1 MFLLLFWKFFDKNW
15 EFKEILLFFLFL
27 NCENF
32 DWGKVLY
39 DRKGYLWFLG
49 LMELKEE
56 LNVGLNED
64 LNVGLREELNFLK
77 FFL

>member
-1 MFLLLFWKFFDKNW
+1 MNMFGNSVDYDYD
-15 EFKEILLFFLFL
+15 
-27 NCENF
+27 

-39 DRKGYLWFLG
+39 DKKGNFCFLC
-49 LMELKEE
+49 LMELKEG
-56 LNVGLNED
+56 LNVGLKED

>member
-15 EFKEILLFFLFL
+15 EFKDILVFFWFL

-39 DRKGYLWFLG
+39 DKKGNFCFLC
-49 LMELKEE
+49 LMELKEG
-56 LNVGLNED
+56 LNVGLKED